1 MKSFPTKAAA
11 LILLLAGSTI
21 TAHAEDGSERL
32 MHFRQQHNAAMA
44 ERSAVSIE
52 ERVALMMETQPSAAG
67 PMENLQTEQ
76 APGMV
81 RQNRASKLNT
91 RDLHR
96 SQK

>member
-1 MKSFPTKAAA
+1 MKLFPTKAVA

-32 MHFRQQHNAAMA
+32 ANFRLQNDAMIA
-44 ERSAVSIE
+44 ERSTVSIE
-52 ERVALMMETQPSAAG
+52 ERVAQIMETQPTASG
-67 PMENLQTEQ
+67 PQDNLQWSESQGATNQ
-76 APGMV
+76 S
-81 RQNRASKLNT
+81 RAAQLKT